1 MGRASTERDSLVH
14 DLCHA
19 ADAGVFTAVEVR
31 RMFAHALQY
40 MTALEMQNMVA
51 DCTRFED
58 ADDVVYH
65 SELE

>member
-1 MGRASTERDSLVH
+1 MGRASTERDSLVN

-19 ADAGVFTAVEVR
+19 LDAGVFTTAEMN
-31 RMFAHALQY
+31 RMLARALQS

-58 ADDVVYH
+58 VDDVMFDNN
-65 SELE
+65 L